1 MLLSWKTCHGAYTLH
16 GEEVCVFVPQCFFP
30 LIPLC
35 GSICRC
41 VCVSLRENLC
51 NLMAYPSKQAGF
63 AFSSAVLI
71 I

>member
-16 GEEVCVFVPQCFFP
+16 GEEVCVFVPQSFFP

-41 VCVSLRENLC
+41 VCVCFSRGESL
-51 NLMAYPSKQAGF
+51 
-63 AFSSAVLI
+63 
-71 I
+71 